1 MKRKSIYS
9 ILSWYKS
16 DVSGLAHDNTVFAY
30 KKGLWLFFDIYG
42 IEKSESGCNSIL
54 EPGLFHSANKPS

>member
-16 DVSGLAHDNTVFAY
+16 DVLGLAHDNTVFVH
-30 KKGLWLFFDIYG
+30 KKD
-42 IEKSESGCNSIL
+42 
-54 EPGLFHSANKPS
+54 P